1 MSTFAVIIPA
11 AGQSRRFVGFDQK
24 KPFVELLGVPI
35 WLRTVDHFV
44 NCESVVE
51 IILVLAE
58 EDRSE
63 FETKFAAEIQTRNLT
78 IVSGGASRA
87 ESVRNGMQAVQS
99 QAEWLAVHDAAR
111 PLLTSEGLN
120 SLFTAAL
127 QHGSVIPGIP
137 VTSTVKRINSKQQI
151 CETVDRESL
160 RIAQTPQV
168 FRRDVLWN
176 AFESASDLSSFT
188 DEASV
193 VEATGSTVTVHPGWP
208 ENIKITTADDFRLAE
223 SWIKSQSPA
232 AQ

>member
-11 AGQSRRFVGFDQK
+11 AGQSSRFVGFDQK

-44 NCESVVE
+44 NCEHVVE
-51 IILVLAE
+51 IVLVLAE

-99 QAEWLAVHDAAR
+99 EAKWLAVHDAAR

-120 SLFTAAL
+120 SLFAAAL
-127 QHGSVIPGIP
+127 QLGSVIPAVP

-160 RIAQTPQV
+160 RLAQTPQV
-168 FRRDVLWN
+168 FRRDVLGN
-176 AFESASDLSSFT
+176 AFESAGDLSSFT
-188 DEASV
+188 DEASL
-193 VEATGSTVTVHPGWP
+193 VEASGSTVTVHPGWP

-223 SWIKSQSPA
+223 LWIKSHS
-232 AQ
+232 